1 MPSKDIFQ
9 AATDIL
15 KDVYGKINGGITLLC
30 VVFITICLIGM
41 TISKNQKTVDEFRAW
56 GKRIA
61 WAWVIFFTLAPSFSI
76 WRNSGLT
83 ISSIGMKQSGNAR
96 VN

>member
-1 MPSKDIFQ
+1 MPEKDIFQ

-30 VVFITICLIGM
+30 VVFISICLIGM

-61 WAWVIFFTLAPSFSI
+61 WAWVIFFTLGSIVQYLQTVLVDYSF
-76 WRNSGLT
+76 NPDDVSGT
-83 ISSIGMKQSGNAR
+83 SG
-96 VN
+96 